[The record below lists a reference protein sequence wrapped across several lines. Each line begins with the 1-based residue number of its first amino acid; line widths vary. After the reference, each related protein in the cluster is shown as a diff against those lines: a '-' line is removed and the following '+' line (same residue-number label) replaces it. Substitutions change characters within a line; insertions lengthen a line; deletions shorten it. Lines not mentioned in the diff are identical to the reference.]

1 MTQKKKKKNINL
13 GLLIR
18 VTFFFLLPLTVSA
31 ETIEKKYASFKLLN
45 KTTNKVSTKDILVS
59 SKISWETLN
68 IEVLYCGSTPPTE
81 IPEDYVLIDVY
92 DTINNENTNILGIR
106 LENRVKNSITTYHL
120 HLLDL
125 NEIQIEI
132 PSTTFDYVIEMESI
146 DFQKICRDMNNLA
159 ADTMEIKSIGEQLI
173 FTCTSEFAQQ
183 ETILRQSDDGLAYRE
198 SSDSIVQGLFRLK
211 KNGMVERAFQ
221 LKKIKNKKFT
231 ILKKANSQF
240 SGL

>member
-45 KTTNKVSTKDILVS
+45 KTTNKVSTKHILVS

-92 DTINNENTNILGIR
+92 DTINNQNTNIYKGWMISSSPDVTP
-106 LENRVKNSITTYHL
+106 LENPIY
-120 HLLDL
+120 DL
-125 NEIQIEI
+125 WLVGCSN
-132 PSTTFDYVIEMESI
+132 D
-146 DFQKICRDMNNLA
+146 K
-159 ADTMEIKSIGEQLI
+159 
-173 FTCTSEFAQQ
+173 TS
-183 ETILRQSDDGLAYRE
+183 
-198 SSDSIVQGLFRLK
+198 
-211 KNGMVERAFQ
+211 
-221 LKKIKNKKFT
+221 
-231 ILKKANSQF
+231 
-240 SGL
+240 

>member
-1 MTQKKKKKNINL
+1 MNL

-92 DTINNENTNILGIR
+92 DTINNENTNIYKGWMISSSPDVTP
-106 LENRVKNSITTYHL
+106 LENPIY
-120 HLLDL
+120 DL
-125 NEIQIEI
+125 WLVDCSN
-132 PSTTFDYVIEMESI
+132 D
-146 DFQKICRDMNNLA
+146 
-159 ADTMEIKSIGEQLI
+159 
-173 FTCTSEFAQQ
+173 
-183 ETILRQSDDGLAYRE
+183 
-198 SSDSIVQGLFRLK
+198 
-211 KNGMVERAFQ
+211 
-221 LKKIKNKKFT
+221 
-231 ILKKANSQF
+231 KAS
-240 SGL
+240 

>member
-31 ETIEKKYASFKLLN
+31 EAIEKKYASFKLLN

-92 DTINNENTNILGIR
+92 DTINNENINIYKGWMISSSPDVTP
-106 LENRVKNSITTYHL
+106 LENPIY
-120 HLLDL
+120 DL
-125 NEIQIEI
+125 WLVDCSNDK
-132 PSTTFDYVIEMESI
+132 TF
-146 DFQKICRDMNNLA
+146 
-159 ADTMEIKSIGEQLI
+159 
-173 FTCTSEFAQQ
+173 
-183 ETILRQSDDGLAYRE
+183 
-198 SSDSIVQGLFRLK
+198 
-211 KNGMVERAFQ
+211 
-221 LKKIKNKKFT
+221 
-231 ILKKANSQF
+231 
-240 SGL
+240 

>member
-18 VTFFFLLPLTVSA
+18 VTFFSLLPLIVSA

-92 DTINNENTNILGIR
+92 DTINNENINIYKGWMISSSPDVTP
-106 LENRVKNSITTYHL
+106 LENPIY
-120 HLLDL
+120 DL
-125 NEIQIEI
+125 WLVDCSN
-132 PSTTFDYVIEMESI
+132 D
-146 DFQKICRDMNNLA
+146 K
-159 ADTMEIKSIGEQLI
+159 
-173 FTCTSEFAQQ
+173 TS
-183 ETILRQSDDGLAYRE
+183 
-198 SSDSIVQGLFRLK
+198 
-211 KNGMVERAFQ
+211 
-221 LKKIKNKKFT
+221 
-231 ILKKANSQF
+231 
-240 SGL
+240 

>member
-18 VTFFFLLPLTVSA
+18 VTVFFLLPLTVSA

-92 DTINNENTNILGIR
+92 DTINNENINIYKGWMISSSPDVTP
-106 LENRVKNSITTYHL
+106 LENPIY
-120 HLLDL
+120 DL
-125 NEIQIEI
+125 WLVDCSN
-132 PSTTFDYVIEMESI
+132 D
-146 DFQKICRDMNNLA
+146 K
-159 ADTMEIKSIGEQLI
+159 
-173 FTCTSEFAQQ
+173 TS
-183 ETILRQSDDGLAYRE
+183 
-198 SSDSIVQGLFRLK
+198 
-211 KNGMVERAFQ
+211 
-221 LKKIKNKKFT
+221 
-231 ILKKANSQF
+231 
-240 SGL
+240 

>member
-18 VTFFFLLPLTVSA
+18 VTILFLLPLTVSA

-92 DTINNENTNILGIR
+92 DTINNENNNIYKGWMISSSPDVTP
-106 LENRVKNSITTYHL
+106 LENPIY
-120 HLLDL
+120 DL
-125 NEIQIEI
+125 W
-132 PSTTFDYVIEMESI
+132 
-146 DFQKICRDMNNLA
+146 
-159 ADTMEIKSIGEQLI
+159 LI
-173 FTCTSEFAQQ
+173 NCSNDKTS
-183 ETILRQSDDGLAYRE
+183 
-198 SSDSIVQGLFRLK
+198 
-211 KNGMVERAFQ
+211 
-221 LKKIKNKKFT
+221 
-231 ILKKANSQF
+231 
-240 SGL
+240 

>member
-18 VTFFFLLPLTVSA
+18 VIFFFLLPLIVSA

-92 DTINNENTNILGIR
+92 DTINNENINIYKGWMISSSPDVTP
-106 LENRVKNSITTYHL
+106 LENPIY
-120 HLLDL
+120 DL
-125 NEIQIEI
+125 WLVDCSN
-132 PSTTFDYVIEMESI
+132 D
-146 DFQKICRDMNNLA
+146 K
-159 ADTMEIKSIGEQLI
+159 
-173 FTCTSEFAQQ
+173 TS
-183 ETILRQSDDGLAYRE
+183 
-198 SSDSIVQGLFRLK
+198 
-211 KNGMVERAFQ
+211 
-221 LKKIKNKKFT
+221 
-231 ILKKANSQF
+231 
-240 SGL
+240 

>member
-92 DTINNENTNILGIR
+92 DTINNENTNIYKGWMISSSPDVTP
-106 LENRVKNSITTYHL
+106 LENPIY
-120 HLLDL
+120 DL
-125 NEIQIEI
+125 WLVDCIN
-132 PSTTFDYVIEMESI
+132 D
-146 DFQKICRDMNNLA
+146 K
-159 ADTMEIKSIGEQLI
+159 
-173 FTCTSEFAQQ
+173 TS
-183 ETILRQSDDGLAYRE
+183 
-198 SSDSIVQGLFRLK
+198 
-211 KNGMVERAFQ
+211 
-221 LKKIKNKKFT
+221 
-231 ILKKANSQF
+231 
-240 SGL
+240 

>member
-92 DTINNENTNILGIR
+92 DTINNENTNIYKGWMISSSPEVTP
-106 LENRVKNSITTYHL
+106 LENPIY
-120 HLLDL
+120 DL
-125 NEIQIEI
+125 WLVNC
-132 PSTTFDYVIEMESI
+132 SND
-146 DFQKICRDMNNLA
+146 K
-159 ADTMEIKSIGEQLI
+159 
-173 FTCTSEFAQQ
+173 TS
-183 ETILRQSDDGLAYRE
+183 
-198 SSDSIVQGLFRLK
+198 
-211 KNGMVERAFQ
+211 
-221 LKKIKNKKFT
+221 
-231 ILKKANSQF
+231 
-240 SGL
+240 

>member
-18 VTFFFLLPLTVSA
+18 VTFFFLLPITVSA

-92 DTINNENTNILGIR
+92 DTINNENTNIYKGWMISSSPDVTP
-106 LENRVKNSITTYHL
+106 LENPIY
-120 HLLDL
+120 DL
-125 NEIQIEI
+125 WLVDCSN
-132 PSTTFDYVIEMESI
+132 D
-146 DFQKICRDMNNLA
+146 K
-159 ADTMEIKSIGEQLI
+159 
-173 FTCTSEFAQQ
+173 TS
-183 ETILRQSDDGLAYRE
+183 
-198 SSDSIVQGLFRLK
+198 
-211 KNGMVERAFQ
+211 
-221 LKKIKNKKFT
+221 
-231 ILKKANSQF
+231 
-240 SGL
+240 

>member
-81 IPEDYVLIDVY
+81 IPEDYVLLDVY
-92 DTINNENTNILGIR
+92 DTINNENINIYKGWMISSSPDVTP
-106 LENRVKNSITTYHL
+106 LENPIY
-120 HLLDL
+120 DL
-125 NEIQIEI
+125 WLVDCSN
-132 PSTTFDYVIEMESI
+132 D
-146 DFQKICRDMNNLA
+146 
-159 ADTMEIKSIGEQLI
+159 
-173 FTCTSEFAQQ
+173 
-183 ETILRQSDDGLAYRE
+183 
-198 SSDSIVQGLFRLK
+198 
-211 KNGMVERAFQ
+211 
-221 LKKIKNKKFT
+221 
-231 ILKKANSQF
+231 KAS
-240 SGL
+240 

>member
-18 VTFFFLLPLTVSA
+18 VTFFFLLSLTVSA

-92 DTINNENTNILGIR
+92 DTINNENTNIYKGWMISSSPDVTP
-106 LENRVKNSITTYHL
+106 LENPIY
-120 HLLDL
+120 DL
-125 NEIQIEI
+125 WLVDCSN
-132 PSTTFDYVIEMESI
+132 D
-146 DFQKICRDMNNLA
+146 K
-159 ADTMEIKSIGEQLI
+159 
-173 FTCTSEFAQQ
+173 TS
-183 ETILRQSDDGLAYRE
+183 
-198 SSDSIVQGLFRLK
+198 
-211 KNGMVERAFQ
+211 
-221 LKKIKNKKFT
+221 
-231 ILKKANSQF
+231 
-240 SGL
+240 

>member
-31 ETIEKKYASFKLLN
+31 ETIEKKYASLKLLN

-92 DTINNENTNILGIR
+92 DTINNENTNIYKGWMISSSPDVTP
-106 LENRVKNSITTYHL
+106 LENPIY
-120 HLLDL
+120 DL
-125 NEIQIEI
+125 WLVDCSN
-132 PSTTFDYVIEMESI
+132 D
-146 DFQKICRDMNNLA
+146 K
-159 ADTMEIKSIGEQLI
+159 
-173 FTCTSEFAQQ
+173 TS
-183 ETILRQSDDGLAYRE
+183 
-198 SSDSIVQGLFRLK
+198 
-211 KNGMVERAFQ
+211 
-221 LKKIKNKKFT
+221 
-231 ILKKANSQF
+231 
-240 SGL
+240 

>member
-45 KTTNKVSTKDILVS
+45 KSSNKVSTKDILVG

-92 DTINNENTNILGIR
+92 DTINNENINIYKGWMISSSPDVTP
-106 LENRVKNSITTYHL
+106 LENPIY
-120 HLLDL
+120 DL
-125 NEIQIEI
+125 WLVDCSN
-132 PSTTFDYVIEMESI
+132 D
-146 DFQKICRDMNNLA
+146 K
-159 ADTMEIKSIGEQLI
+159 
-173 FTCTSEFAQQ
+173 TS
-183 ETILRQSDDGLAYRE
+183 
-198 SSDSIVQGLFRLK
+198 
-211 KNGMVERAFQ
+211 
-221 LKKIKNKKFT
+221 
-231 ILKKANSQF
+231 
-240 SGL
+240 

>member
-45 KTTNKVSTKDILVS
+45 KTTNKVTSKDILVS

-92 DTINNENTNILGIR
+92 DTINNENTNIYKGWMISSSPDVTP
-106 LENRVKNSITTYHL
+106 LENPIY
-120 HLLDL
+120 DL
-125 NEIQIEI
+125 WLVDCSN
-132 PSTTFDYVIEMESI
+132 D
-146 DFQKICRDMNNLA
+146 KI
-159 ADTMEIKSIGEQLI
+159 S
-173 FTCTSEFAQQ
+173 
-183 ETILRQSDDGLAYRE
+183 
-198 SSDSIVQGLFRLK
+198 
-211 KNGMVERAFQ
+211 
-221 LKKIKNKKFT
+221 
-231 ILKKANSQF
+231 
-240 SGL
+240 

>member
-45 KTTNKVSTKDILVS
+45 KTTNKVSTKEILVS

-92 DTINNENTNILGIR
+92 DTINNENTNIYKGWMISSSPDVTP
-106 LENRVKNSITTYHL
+106 LENPIY
-120 HLLDL
+120 DL
-125 NEIQIEI
+125 WLVDCSN
-132 PSTTFDYVIEMESI
+132 D
-146 DFQKICRDMNNLA
+146 KI
-159 ADTMEIKSIGEQLI
+159 S
-173 FTCTSEFAQQ
+173 
-183 ETILRQSDDGLAYRE
+183 
-198 SSDSIVQGLFRLK
+198 
-211 KNGMVERAFQ
+211 
-221 LKKIKNKKFT
+221 
-231 ILKKANSQF
+231 
-240 SGL
+240 